1 LAYGAVSFSEVGG
14 EENVEERAGDT
25 LDGISNGKNSN
36 SLSIFDIGT
45 RVDGDH
51 VTVLDSEVVANNSV
65 DASAAVIEL
74 IVGENDENGIL
85 SLLASNQDGV
95 TSEELELVHSGLGE
109 GNDAVVI
116 VDGIGNHQLVGLLL
130 LLENRGRDIIFGLD
144 LGAGRVGQVDLLMG
158 VVLVRLGS
166 HDDYLDASV
175 EADAGSVMTKG
186 GGAVSIAEKKPGDGF
201 YVRYA
206 GLKEKLRSGRGNM

>member
-1 LAYGAVSFSEVGG
+1 VST
-14 EENVEERAGDT
+14 D
-25 LDGISNGKNSN
+25 
-36 SLSIFDIGT
+36 IFDIGT

-116 VDGIGNHQLVGLLL
+116 VDGIGN
-130 LLENRGRDIIFGLD
+130 
-144 LGAGRVGQVDLLMG
+144 
-158 VVLVRLGS
+158 
-166 HDDYLDASV
+166 
-175 EADAGSVMTKG
+175 
-186 GGAVSIAEKKPGDGF
+186 PW
-201 YVRYA
+201 
-206 GLKEKLRSGRGNM
+206 

>member
-1 LAYGAVSFSEVGG
+1 
-14 EENVEERAGDT
+14 
-25 LDGISNGKNSN
+25 
-36 SLSIFDIGT
+36 
-45 RVDGDH
+45 VDGDH
-51 VTVLDSEVVANNSV
+51 VTMLDSEVVANNSV

-186 GGAVSIAEKKPGDGF
+186 GGAVSIAEKSQAMAF
-201 YVRYA
+201 T
-206 GLKEKLRSGRGNM
+206 